1 MRPDTMK
8 RNRTGDKGKT
18 LEKNNSNNSIIQIIQ
33 NVGLWDVIAL
43 ILRSSKAASFPSF
56 FVIMFF

>member
-18 LEKNNSNNSIIQIIQ
+18 LEKNNSKEE
-33 NVGLWDVIAL
+33 NVGLLDVIAL